1 MPDFANDCRRR
12 VIQGNVHGSQIR
24 WPERFDPR
32 RAPVFVSNELS
43 VPAPVQAV
51 WQRLVRA
58 PLWPTY
64 YSNSA
69 DVVLDDGADA
79 LGEGTTF
86 RWKTFGVKLRTRV
99 TEFEPVQRIAW
110 LAEGR
115 GVEAYHAWLLT
126 PTADGGCHILTQET
140 QYGWLAR
147 LGRVLMPHRM
157 HRQHQRWLEGLA
169 ATAKA
174 LPPRQS

>member
-1 MPDFANDCRRR
+1 MPDSQNGRRRR
-12 VIQGNVHGSQIR
+12 VIQSNVDQSQIR

-43 VPAPVQAV
+43 VTASAEAV
-51 WQRLVRA
+51 WEWLIRA
-58 PLWPTY
+58 SLWPSY

-69 DVVLDDGADA
+69 DVVLDGGAEE
-79 LGEGTTF
+79 LGEGTRF
-86 RWKTFGVKLRTRV
+86 RWKTFGVKLRTQV

-126 PTADGGCHILTQET
+126 PEPNGGCHILTQET

-147 LGRVLMPHRM
+147 LGKVLMPGRM

-169 ATAKA
+169 AVAAT
-174 LPPRQS
+174 PPPLRS